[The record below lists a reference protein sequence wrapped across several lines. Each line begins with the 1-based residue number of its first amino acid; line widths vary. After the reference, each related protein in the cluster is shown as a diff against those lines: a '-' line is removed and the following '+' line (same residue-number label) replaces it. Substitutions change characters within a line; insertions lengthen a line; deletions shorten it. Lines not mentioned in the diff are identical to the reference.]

1 MATRSLIGK
10 ANENGSITSIYCHFD
25 GYPSHNGFI
34 LKNYYDT
41 EEKVDQLLELG
52 NLSALFETTEN
63 CIAYGR
69 DRGDTGQEAE
79 VIRNLETYL
88 KSGENY
94 IEYFYVY
101 QQGEW
106 VCYNSDKKIVH
117 IP

>member
-10 ANENGSITSIYCHFD
+10 ANENGSITYIYCHFD

-41 EEKVDQLLELG
+41 EEKVDRLLELG
-52 NLSALFETTEN
+52 NLSSLGETLEA
-63 CIAYGR
+63 CVAYSR
-69 DRGDTGQEAE
+69 DRGETGQEAE
-79 VIRNLETYL
+79 VVRNLETYL
-88 KSGENY
+88 EDYNDG
-94 IEYFYVY
+94 IDFFYVF

-106 VCYNSDKKIVH
+106 VCYNSDKKIVQ